1 VALSSLGVSL
11 AASMLLYYLY
21 TLRGDREL
29 LAAAVIFLVIGVVDS
44 FILTAVLAQAYNAA
58 ERLALKIVSTVSPK
72 SYGAALDASEA

>member
-1 VALSSLGVSL
+1 
-11 AASMLLYYLY
+11 
-21 TLRGDREL
+21 
-29 LAAAVIFLVIGVVDS
+29 VIFLVIGVVDS